1 MKRLPASS
9 LLLFLLPVAVI
20 AQTTQTSTSV
30 RGTIRDATG
39 KPLPFASIALLNASD
54 SSLAKGGLSTETGT
68 YELTGIQ
75 AGRYRIAASMVGYKT
90 QKSSVFEVTNGS
102 VQAPLLTLNEAAKML
117 SEVTVAAQKPLF
129 EQQMDRMVIN
139 VQSSITNSG
148 GTALD
153 VLERSPGVSV
163 NRSSNSI
170 AMNGKDGVM
179 VMLNGKLTRLPMTA
193 VMQMLAGMNAGN
205 IEKIELIATP
215 PASFDA
221 EGNAGLINIVMKKN
235 VNLGMNG
242 SYSLN
247 FGYGKYERTGASINL
262 NYRSEK
268 LTIYGDYSGL
278 MNHYRST
285 SYNNR
290 TISQPDN
297 QSQSNYFGGRDFRNW
312 SHNARLGLDYTVS
325 PKTTLSGLLS
335 GFSTK
340 QNQLAYNVTNQSTQG
355 VPTTTINVT
364 DREIN
369 AWQNYAAN
377 VNLRHKLTPKQ
388 DLNLDVD
395 YLHYYNDDPHQ
406 YIFNYTYLQ
415 QNRQQQTQ
423 FNNTKQTPIRI
434 WVVKSDYTLTAG
446 KDLKIEAGVKGTFS
460 SLNNKVVAEQFKDG
474 AWVFDP
480 EYSQNV
486 LMTEHIVAAYTNLN
500 KPLSTRTKL
509 QAGLRYEHTTT
520 DLNTVD
526 NQNLLYRNYGNWFP
540 SVALSHDLTK
550 ESGLQFSYSRRI
562 TRPTFNDL
570 APFFTLLDPNLSLT
584 GNIKLLPTYSN
595 TFQSTYRFKKS
606 YILTFGFTDT
616 RNAISWNSKVLTD
629 QNRQYITPD
638 NIDHIQNYSLLF
650 SFPYQVTPWWQSQL
664 SMQAIRQD
672 VNAFLNGTQFSRS
685 TQFGRFNAS
694 QTFRLPNQFTA
705 ELTGYYQTSSLL
717 GINVIKGIG
726 SVNVGLQKKLNHD
739 KGTLRL
745 TGEDIF
751 WTQRIRTTVDNPDQG
766 YAIQFGISN
775 YSRLARLTYTR
786 SFGSQTIKSINRRAT
801 GSEEERGR
809 VLAN

>member
-1 MKRLPASS
+1 MKSLSTY
-9 LLLFLLPVAVI
+9 LLLIGLLGTSAN
-20 AQTTQTSTSV
+20 AQSTLT
-30 RGTIRDATG
+30 GNIRDATG
-39 KPLPFASIALLNASD
+39 KPLPFASIALLSGRD
-54 SSLAKGGLSTETGT
+54 SSLVKGTLSKETGS
-68 YELTGIQ
+68 YEFDDIRPGAYKL
-75 AGRYRIAASMVGYKT
+75 AASAVGYAPVRT
-90 QKSSVFEVTNGS
+90 ATFEVNQRTS
-102 VQAPLLTLNEAAKML
+102 QAPSLTMQEAAKTLNE
-117 SEVTVAAQKPLF
+117 VTIAAQKPLY
-129 EQQMDRMVIN
+129 EQQMDRLVIN

-163 NRSSNSI
+163 NRSINSI

-235 VNLGMNG
+235 ASLGTNG

-247 FGYGKYERTGASINL
+247 FGYGRYERTGASINL
-262 NYRSEK
+262 NHRSEK
-268 LTIYGDYSGL
+268 LNIYGDYSGL

-290 TISQPDN
+290 TISLPDN
-297 QSQSNYFGGRDFRNW
+297 QSQSDYFGDRDFRNW
-312 SHNARLGLDYTVS
+312 SHNGRLGLDYAVN

-340 QNQLAYNVTNQSTQG
+340 QNQLAYNVTDQSTQG

-364 DREIN
+364 DREVN

-388 DLNLDVD
+388 DLNLDID

-406 YIFNYTYLQ
+406 YVFGYSYLRE
-415 QNRQQQTQ
+415 NRQQQNLL
-423 FNNTKQTPIRI
+423 NNTKQTPIRI
-434 WVVKSDYTLTAG
+434 WVVRSDYTLTAG

-460 SLNNKVVAEQFKDG
+460 DLNNKVVAEQFQDG
-474 AWVFDP
+474 AWVFNP

-486 LMTEHIVAAYTNLN
+486 FMTEHIVAAYTNLN
-500 KPLSTRTKL
+500 KPLTTRTKL
-509 QAGLRYEHTTT
+509 QAGLRYEHTIT
-520 DLNTVD
+520 DLTTVD

-584 GNIKLLPTYSN
+584 GNIKLLPTFSN
-595 TFQSTYRFKKS
+595 TFQSTYRFRKS

-638 NIDHIQNYSLLF
+638 NIDHIQSYSLLF
-650 SFPYQVTPWWQSQL
+650 SFPYQVAPWWQSQL
-664 SMQAIRQD
+664 SVQAIRQD
-672 VNAFLNGTQFSRS
+672 VSAFLNGTQFDRS
-685 TQFGRFNAS
+685 TQFGRFNTS

-751 WTQRIRTTVDNPDQG
+751 WTQRLRTTVNNPDQG
-766 YAIQFGISN
+766 YAIQFGISG
-775 YSRLARLTYTR
+775 YTRLARLTYTR
-786 SFGSQTIKSINRRAT
+786 PFGSQTVKAINRRAT

-809 VLAN
+809 VVN